1 MKNSDQSE
9 NHTEEHSISSVSKS
23 SDAAIPPS
31 EPCIQPMG
39 ERLERREHSGAP
51 ALGIDYGFDYSEAGV
66 ADAQGYL
73 EVSFA
78 VVPIVQFDYEA
89 VYRDLDGAN
98 GEEAKGEI
106 IRLAA
111 DALGEM
117 LEWVQEEF
125 ISPGSGVRWNPET
138 SLRCKLALIRLYR
151 SPASLGNP
159 TLTQLADRL
168 DISPQKLS
176 VLWAEF
182 KARFP
187 GVRAPW
193 EKSNRAKEAYRKAH
207 RKAA

>member
-1 MKNSDQSE
+1 
-9 NHTEEHSISSVSKS
+9 
-23 SDAAIPPS
+23 
-31 EPCIQPMG
+31 MG

-51 ALGIDYGFDYSEAGV
+51 TLGIDYGFDYSESGSLDV
-66 ADAQGYL
+66 QGYL
-73 EVSFA
+73 EVS
-78 VVPIVQFDYEA
+78 VNIVPIVQFDYET
-89 VYRDLDGAN
+89 VYRDLDGVN
-98 GEEAKGEI
+98 GEEAKEEI

-117 LEWVQEEF
+117 LEWVQEDF
-125 ISPGSGVRWNPET
+125 VSPDSGVRWSSET

-193 EKSNRAKEAYRKAH
+193 EKSDKAKEASRRAH